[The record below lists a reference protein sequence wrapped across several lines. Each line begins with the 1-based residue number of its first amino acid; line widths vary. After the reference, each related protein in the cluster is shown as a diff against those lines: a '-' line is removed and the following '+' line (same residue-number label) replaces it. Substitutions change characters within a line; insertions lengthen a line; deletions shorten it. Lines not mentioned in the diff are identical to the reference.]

1 MEKLMKLRITN
12 YGLRIPTLFPFIIH
26 PSSFIIAAVVGTLVC
41 NAAFAQQPQSGAGV
55 AVDSI
60 HIVREY
66 RDSLLKVDSLKHATM
81 KRGEFEAEFRKQIAS
96 QREVDLTNDGK
107 PEVLRINGY
116 PAKNLDST
124 KLTFTI
130 KSGKKKLFTDTW
142 IVGGY
147 FDTIDHLTDSTK
159 LRRLR
164 RIVTVAF
171 ANENFLVIDSS
182 DLKDIFKRVDPDE
195 LKPDSPEIR
204 ELFTEPRVMY
214 SVFHSRDYWYG
225 LVWDPKKQKFV
236 KLWRN

>member
-1 MEKLMKLRITN
+1 MEKLTVFALV
-12 YGLRIPTLFPFIIH
+12 LLF
-26 PSSFIIAAVVGTLVC
+26 TTRL
-41 NAAFAQQPQSGAGV
+41 FAQKPENSGAGV

-60 HIVREY
+60 HVVGEY

-81 KRGEFEAEFRKQIAS
+81 NRTEFAAEARKQIAS

-130 KSGKKKLFTDTW
+130 KSGKKLLFQDSWT
-142 IVGGY
+142 VGGY
-147 FDTIDHLTDSTK
+147 FDTIDHLSDSTK

-171 ANENFLVIDSS
+171 ANENFMVVDST
-182 DLKDIFKRVDPDE
+182 DLADIFQRVDPDE
-195 LKPDSPEIR
+195 LKPGSQELRD
-204 ELFTEPRVMY
+204 LFTESRVMY

-225 LVWDPKKQKFV
+225 IVWDPKKQKFV